1 MRSLIRKHRYERAA
15 IKAAKR
21 LPRDPAPSM
30 WKYRYQRW
38 MLTPG
43 VRAMVKIGTPVAI
56 VVLAAGVWVAQD
68 DNRAM
73 ITAQYEAVKSAVQQ
87 RPEFIVSHMVVV
99 GADAQTVEDVQVML
113 PLDFPVSSFDLDL
126 TEMRDTVKD
135 LYAVKNAHV
144 RVGDGGA
151 LVVEVTPRV
160 PVAVWREDDVV
171 RLIDREGEISG
182 ILESRAARPDL
193 PLIAGDGAYANL
205 EEALVLFKTAAP
217 IKERVR
223 ALVRMGERR
232 WDFVLDGGQRL
243 MLPAENPVAALD
255 HMIVL
260 NDAHD
265 MLNRDIAAVDMRDT
279 KRAVLRMSADAA
291 NAYRRTSLSGEDD

>member
-15 IKAAKR
+15 IKAARKV
-21 LPRDPAPSM
+21 PRDPAPSK

-43 VRAMVKIGTPVAI
+43 VRAMVKIGTPVAVL
-56 VVLAAGVWVAQD
+56 VVAAGVWFAQG

-73 ITAQYEAVKSAVQQ
+73 IAAQYEAAKN
-87 RPEFIVSHMVVV
+87 
-99 GADAQTVEDVQVML
+99 AQTVDDVHTML
-113 PLDFPVSSFDLDL
+113 PMAFPQSSFDLDL
-126 TEMRDTVKD
+126 VEMRDTVKD

-144 RVGDGGA
+144 RVGDAGA
-151 LVVEVTPRV
+151 LIVEITPRV
-160 PVAVWREDDVV
+160 PVAVWREDNVV
-171 RLIDREGEISG
+171 RLIDREGEVSG

-205 EEALVLFKTAAP
+205 DEALVLFRTAAP

-260 NDAHD
+260 NDAHG
-265 MLNRDIAAVDMRDT
+265 MLDRDIAAVDMRDE
-279 KRAVLRMSADAA
+279 KRAVLRMSAEAA
-291 NAYRRTSLSGEDD
+291 NAYRRTSLSGDVN